1 MIRQWLRYAC
11 LACWLL
17 PQFPALAESY
27 EVDVHEAL
35 SQKVVDRSQTLDIIL
50 RDELGFPEGRA
61 RSFAGQ
67 PARFWVPRGS
77 RQEDVPDLR
86 VFNHFHNPLLP
97 LQEAGLRT
105 TFLGL
110 AIATGQ
116 SSLLWQQNPAQATY
130 PVTLLGFPFASGGED
145 RPWQGARREYLQAL
159 MGETTGE
166 RDQAFRETF
175 LGLGHV
181 MHLIQDATVPAH
193 VRNDA
198 HPTRTF
204 RLGQPDEGRIPI
216 DPDSYEDW
224 VMYTLRLRRSL
235 FDALADGTPPGGMP
249 DLSAF
254 SFSGTPAAGAPVPIA
269 RLIDTGAYLKAGNPA
284 GLADTALVGI
294 AEYTN
299 GNYLSKDTVF
309 QRFAHPAVGSLGP
322 RSADPDL
329 FVAQPDGSFQQYFA
343 KETAGA
349 PVRPFVMEGALHQSL
364 QAATGLPPG
373 FGGWSLDDKIHE
385 AYARKL
391 LPRAVA
397 YSTALLDYFFRG
409 KLDVD
414 VVPDA
419 VDPTL
424 VRIEG
429 KNASPETLDGGT
441 LSLYADVAVTDPAG
455 VTRFVR
461 QPAIAIG
468 SDLTVTAVPDAPVR
482 SAPFQAPAQAERFV
496 AVYKGKVGEERPNLD
511 PAVDNPGAVI
521 GKVLGG
527 QRVEH
532 VFPDFDSGFWMLR
545 SPAGVFPLPISIEDV
560 VTLRWG
566 DADNTLVGRTAF
578 GRLFGE
584 PNQIASFE
592 ILRPEGATEVPL
604 QNGVVRLVERARV
617 SVPFGLALGTTV
629 ELTHGIQ
636 FEQKLVTFRH
646 EESFV
651 NAQRT
656 ENSFSHLAVETFTD
670 SKVLAASWNLSLDF
684 DKFTANAT
692 RPYTWQIPQVAL
704 RRDGTILALVQVR
717 LTAPADPNSFA
728 TFATKKYVSPAP
740 GCGFPCEAPVL
751 QPGNNFGVPYAFPQS
766 FNAIGYVVDV
776 TNGRVLHST
785 APPVVSFAHTTRA
798 TGWNDTNLTF
808 SATEF
813 HLVTRVDT
821 STEPA
826 TVVTGYA
833 YDSGNN
839 QRGAS
844 CAPAD
849 SFVRFDAIHANEGT
863 TFLGAV
869 RFRPEIAAKDAPP
882 FFFAVVRQDRFCV
895 GVDGATTFGYD
906 VTTDAPRRQLAIFHF
921 EARTRTGG
929 EPERLVFEIE
939 EPQVNPSDVFARIVF
954 WDPAAGAATMH
965 RVSTRETANIVSV
978 GRDAAWFHASTT
990 SIYVP
995 REEGTLPTTFQID
1008 FDPSLAFRVLA
1019 DKRLYSTDTLRFH
1032 TLDPALRPTVLPAVL
1047 PGGGSRSGDFHTIP
1061 LK

>member
-1 MIRQWLRYAC
+1 MTRVYRIFVC
-11 LACWLL
+11 LLL
-17 PQFPALAESY
+17 VGGAGTAEAY
-27 EVDVHEAL
+27 DPLTHREIAGKAAAIEVT
-35 SQKVVDRSQTLDIIL
+35 VDQVL
-50 RDELGFPEGRA
+50 RDDLGFERGRDAVFPGRA
-61 RSFAGQ
+61 IR
-67 PARFWVPRGS
+67 RPRTVVELIGDGALF
-77 RQEDVPDLR
+77 EDIPFLR
-86 VFNHFHNPLLP
+86 VLNHFHNPLA
-97 LQEAGLRT
+97 ESWNSAGLR
-105 TFLGL
+105 LL
-110 AIATGQ
+110 VVLGQ
-116 SSLLWQQNPAQATY
+116 SSILWQQNPAQ
-130 PVTLLGFPFASGGED
+130 PFGGQ
-145 RPWQGARREYLQAL
+145 WAWHNARRSYLDAL
-159 MGETTGE
+159 TRGLRADGVEPG
-166 RDQAFRETF
+166 RDRAFGDLFE
-175 LGLGHV
+175 GLGHLT
-181 MHLIQDATVPAH
+181 HLVQDATVPAH
-193 VRNDA
+193 ARNDA
-198 HPTRTF
+198 HPPVANPDYYEEWAKELREKNETEF
-204 RLGQPDEGRIPI
+204 NQLLALQPIRPSPSIFTATGNAE
-216 DPDSYEDW
+216 
-224 VMYTLRLRRSL
+224 
-235 FDALADGTPPGGMP
+235 
-249 DLSAF
+249 
-254 SFSGTPAAGAPVPIA
+254 APVPIA
-269 RLIDTGAYLKAGNPA
+269 RLIDTDLFQGLNFDVLTDPA
-284 GLADTALVGI
+284 VSIGV
-294 AEYTN
+294 AEFSN
-299 GNYLSKDTVF
+299 GNFLSRSTIFEDFALPRVTSVDEGPLVEIEPG
-309 QRFAHPAVGSLGP
+309 RFRRYFKRNREGVSVDH
-322 RSADPDL
+322 
-329 FVAQPDGSFQQYFA
+329 FVA
-343 KETAGA
+343 
-349 PVRPFVMEGALHQSL
+349 EGMLHKSVTE
-364 QAATGLPPG
+364 AIGTPLPRT
-373 FGGWSLDDKIHE
+373 WTIDDARIH
-385 AYARKL
+385 ADYGRHL
-391 LPRAVA
+391 LPRAVG
-397 YSTALLDYFFRG
+397 YSAELLRYFFRG

-461 QPAIAIG
+461 QPATAVG
-468 SDLTVTAVPDAPVR
+468 SDLTVTAAPAAPVR

-527 QRVEH
+527 LRVEH

-545 SPAGVFPLPISIEDV
+545 SPAGVFPLPISIEDI

-604 QNGVVRLVERARV
+604 QNGVVQLVERVRV

-704 RRDGTILALVQVR
+704 RRDGTILALVQVT
-717 LTAPADPNSFA
+717 LTAPTDPNSFA

-740 GCGFPCEAPVL
+740 GCGFPCEAPEL
-751 QPGNNFGVPYAFPQS
+751 QPGNNIGVPYAFPRA

-798 TGWNDTNLTF
+798 TAWNDTSLNF
-808 SATEF
+808 AATEF
-813 HLVTRVDT
+813 HFVTRVDT

-839 QRGAS
+839 QRGAV
-844 CAPAD
+844 CAPAAG
-849 SFVRFDAIHANEGT
+849 FVPFDEIHANEGT
-863 TFLGAV
+863 TALGAV
-869 RFRPEIAAKDAPP
+869 RFRPEIEDAPP

-921 EARTRTGG
+921 ETRTRTGG

-954 WDPAAGAATMH
+954 WDPAAGVATMH
-965 RVSTRETANIVSV
+965 RVSTQETANIVSV
-978 GRDAAWFHASTT
+978 GRDAAWFHASST

-995 REEGTLPTTFQID
+995 REEGALPTTFQID

-1019 DKRLYSTDTLRFH
+1019 DKHLYSTDTLRFH
-1032 TLDPALRPTVLPAVL
+1032 ALDPALRPTALPAVL

>member
-1 MIRQWLRYAC
+1 
-11 LACWLL
+11 
-17 PQFPALAESY
+17 
-27 EVDVHEAL
+27 
-35 SQKVVDRSQTLDIIL
+35 
-50 RDELGFPEGRA
+50 
-61 RSFAGQ
+61 
-67 PARFWVPRGS
+67 
-77 RQEDVPDLR
+77 
-86 VFNHFHNPLLP
+86 
-97 LQEAGLRT
+97 
-105 TFLGL
+105 
-110 AIATGQ
+110 
-116 SSLLWQQNPAQATY
+116 
-130 PVTLLGFPFASGGED
+130 
-145 RPWQGARREYLQAL
+145 
-159 MGETTGE
+159 
-166 RDQAFRETF
+166 
-175 LGLGHV
+175 
-181 MHLIQDATVPAH
+181 MH
-193 VRNDA
+193 
-198 HPTRTF
+198 
-204 RLGQPDEGRIPI
+204 
-216 DPDSYEDW
+216 
-224 VMYTLRLRRSL
+224 TLRRNRSL
-235 FDALADGTPPGGMP
+235 FDALADGTPQGGMP
-249 DLSAF
+249 DLSTF
-254 SFSGTPAAGAPVPIA
+254 NFSGTSVPGAPVPIT
-269 RLIDTGAYLKAGNPA
+269 RLIDTGAYRAASNPA
-284 GLADTALVGI
+284 GLTDTALVGI

-309 QRFAHPAVGSLGP
+309 RKFAHPAVGSLGP

-329 FVAQPDGSFQQYFA
+329 FVAQPGGSFQQYFA

-419 VDPTL
+419 ADPTL

-429 KNASPETLDGGT
+429 KNASPETLGGGT

-461 QPAIAIG
+461 QPATAIG
-468 SDLTVTAVPDAPVR
+468 SDLTVTAAPDAPVR
-482 SAPFQAPAQAERFV
+482 SALFKAPAQVDRFV
-496 AVYKGKVGEERPNLD
+496 AVYKGTLGEERPNLD

-545 SPAGVFPLPISIEDV
+545 SPAGVFPLPISLEDI

-604 QNGVVRLVERARV
+604 QNGVVRLVERARI

-651 NAQRT
+651 NVQRT

-684 DKFTANAT
+684 DKFTASTT
-692 RPYTWQIPQVAL
+692 RPYTWRISEVAL
-704 RRDGTILALVQVR
+704 RRDGTILALVQVT
-717 LTAPADPNSFA
+717 LTAPTDPNSFA
-728 TFATKKYVSPAP
+728 TFATKKYGPPAP
-740 GCGFPCEAPVL
+740 GCGFPCEAPEL
-751 QPGNNFGVPYAFPQS
+751 QPGNNIGVPYAFPQS
-766 FNAIGYVVDV
+766 FNAIGYVVDA
-776 TNGRVLHST
+776 TNRRVLHST

-798 TGWNDTNLTF
+798 TRWNDTSLTF

-813 HLVTRVDT
+813 HWVTRVDT
-821 STEPA
+821 SKEPA

-844 CAPAD
+844 CAPAGG
-849 SFVRFDAIHANEGT
+849 FVQFDEIHANEGT
-863 TFLGAV
+863 TSLGAV

-921 EARTRTGG
+921 ETRTRTAG
-929 EPERLVFEIE
+929 EPDRLVFEIE
-939 EPQVNPSDVFARIVF
+939 EPQVSPSDVFARIVF
-954 WDPAAGAATMH
+954 WDPAAGVATMH
-965 RVSTRETANIVSV
+965 RVSTGETANIVSV

-1019 DKRLYSTDTLRFH
+1019 DKRLYSADTLRFH
-1032 TLDPALRPTVLPAVL
+1032 ALDPALRPTALPAVL

>member
-1 MIRQWLRYAC
+1 MNRQWCRRVTVSW
-11 LACWLL
+11 WLL
-17 PQFPALAESY
+17 QVCVAPAEGY
-27 EVDVHEAL
+27 EVDVHRAL
-35 SQKVVDRSQTLDIIL
+35 SELAVDRAEILEAIL
-50 RDELGFPEGRA
+50 RDELNFSAGRKTLFVDEEA
-61 RSFAGQ
+61 RI
-67 PARFWVPRGS
+67 WVGLGS

-97 LQEAGLRT
+97 SQDAGLRS

-110 AIATGQ
+110 TIAAGQ
-116 SSLLWQQNPAQATY
+116 SSLLWQQNPAQAKY
-130 PVTLLGFPFASGGED
+130 RVTFLGFPVESGGED
-145 RPWQGARREYLQAL
+145 RPWQRARREYLQAL
-159 MGETTGE
+159 MGEITGE

-181 MHLIQDATVPAH
+181 MHLIQDSTVPAH
-193 VRNDA
+193 VRNDP
-198 HPTRTF
+198 HPTKTF
-204 RLGQPDEGRIPI
+204 RLGQPDELRIPI
-216 DPDSYEDW
+216 DPDPYEDW
-224 VMYTLRLRRSL
+224 VMHTLRLERTL
-235 FDALADGTPPGGMP
+235 FNELADGTPPGGMP

-254 SFSGTPAAGAPVPIA
+254 SFSGTPVSEAPVPIA
-269 RLIDTGAYLKAGNPA
+269 RLLDTGGFRAASNPA

-309 QRFAHPAVGSLGP
+309 RRFAHPAVSSLGP

-329 FVAQPDGSFQQYFA
+329 FVAQPGGGFRQYFA

-349 PVRPFVMEGALHQSL
+349 PVRPFVMEGPLHQSL
-364 QAATGLPPG
+364 QAVTGLPPG
-373 FGGWSLDDKIHE
+373 FGGWFFDDKIHE

-429 KNASPETLDGGT
+429 KNASPEMLDGGT
-441 LSLYADVAVTDPAG
+441 LSLYADVAMPDPAG

-461 QPAIAIG
+461 QPATAVG
-468 SDLTVTAVPDAPVR
+468 SDLTVTAAPDAPVR

-496 AVYKGKVGEERPNLD
+496 AVYKGKLGEERPNLD
-511 PAVDNPGAVI
+511 PPVDNPGAVI

-527 QRVEH
+527 LRVEH

-545 SPAGVFPLPISIEDV
+545 SPAGVFPLPISIEDI

-684 DKFTANAT
+684 DKFTASTT
-692 RPYTWQIPQVAL
+692 RPYTWRIPEVAL
-704 RRDGTILALVQVR
+704 RRDGTILALVQVT
-717 LTAPADPNSFA
+717 LTAPTDPNSFA
-728 TFATKKYVSPAP
+728 TFATRKYVSPAP

-751 QPGNNFGVPYAFPQS
+751 QPGNNVGVPYAFPQS
-766 FNAIGYVVDV
+766 FNAVGYVVDV

-798 TGWNDTNLTF
+798 TRWNDTSPNF
-808 SATEF
+808 AATEF
-813 HLVTRVDT
+813 HWVTRVDT

-826 TVVTGYA
+826 TVVTGYD

-839 QRGAS
+839 QRGAF
-844 CAPAD
+844 CAQAGG
-849 SFVRFDAIHANEGT
+849 FVQFDAIHANEGT

-869 RFRPEIAAKDAPP
+869 RFRPEIAAKDALPS
-882 FFFAVVRQDRFCV
+882 FEAVVRQDRFCV
-895 GVDGATTFGYD
+895 GADGATTFGYD

-921 EARTRTGG
+921 ETRARAAG
-929 EPERLVFEIE
+929 EPDRLVFEIE

-954 WDPAAGAATMH
+954 WDPVAGVATMH

-1019 DKRLYSTDTLRFH
+1019 DKRLYSADTLRFH
-1032 TLDPALRPTVLPAVL
+1032 ALDPALGPTVLPAVL
-1047 PGGGSRSGDFHTIP
+1047 PGGGNRSGDFHTIP

>member
-1 MIRQWLRYAC
+1 MIRQWLRYAW
-11 LACWLL
+11 LACWLV
-17 PQFPALAESY
+17 PQCPGLAESY

-86 VFNHFHNPLLP
+86 VFNPFHNPLLP
-97 LQEAGLRT
+97 PHEAGLRT
-105 TFLGL
+105 TFWGL
-110 AIATGQ
+110 TIATGQ

-145 RPWQGARREYLQAL
+145 RPWQRARREYLQAL

-181 MHLIQDATVPAH
+181 IHLIQDATVPGH
-193 VRNDA
+193 VRNDP
-198 HPTRTF
+198 HPTLTF
-204 RLGQPDEGRIPI
+204 RLGQADELRIPI
-216 DPDSYEDW
+216 DSDPYEDW
-224 VMYTLRLRRSL
+224 VMHTLRLKRPL

-254 SFSGTPAAGAPVPIA
+254 NFSDAPVAGATLPIT
-269 RLIDTGAYLKAGNPA
+269 RLIDAGAYRSASNPA
-284 GLADTALVGI
+284 VLADTALVGI

-299 GNYLSKDTVF
+299 GNFLSKDTVF
-309 QRFAHPAVGSLGP
+309 QRFAHPAVGSLGA

-329 FVAQPDGSFQQYFA
+329 FVAQPDGGFRQYFA

-349 PVRPFVMEGALHQSL
+349 PVRPFVMEGPLHQSL
-364 QAATGLPPG
+364 QTVTGLPPG
-373 FGGWSLDDKIHE
+373 FGGWFFDDKIHE

-409 KLDVD
+409 KLDGD
-414 VVPDA
+414 VMPDA
-419 VDPTL
+419 VDPPL

-455 VTRFVR
+455 VTQFVR
-461 QPAIAIG
+461 QPATAIG
-468 SDLTVTAVPDAPVR
+468 SDLAVTAAPDAPVR

-496 AVYKGKVGEERPNLD
+496 AVYKGTLGEERPILD
-511 PAVDNPGAVI
+511 PAVYNPGAVI

-527 QRVEH
+527 LRVEH

-545 SPAGVFPLPISIEDV
+545 SPAGVFPLPISIEDIG
-560 VTLRWG
+560 TLRWG
-566 DADNTLVGRTAF
+566 DADKTLVGRPAF
-578 GRLFGE
+578 WRLFRQ
-584 PNQIASFE
+584 PDPIPSFQ

-604 QNGVVRLVERARV
+604 QNGVVRLIERARV

-656 ENSFSHLAVETFTD
+656 ENSFSHLAVETLTD

-692 RPYTWQIPQVAL
+692 RPYTWQISQVAL
-704 RRDGTILALVQVR
+704 RRGGTIPALVQVT
-717 LTAPADPNSFA
+717 LTAPPDPNSFP
-728 TFATKKYVSPAP
+728 TFATKQYVSPAP
-740 GCGFPCEAPVL
+740 GCGFPCGAPVPP
-751 QPGNNFGVPYAFPQS
+751 PGDNIGVPCAFPRA
-766 FNAIGYVVDV
+766 FNAIGYVVDA

-798 TGWNDTNLTF
+798 TGWSDTIPNF
-808 SATEF
+808 AATEF
-813 HLVTRVDT
+813 HWVTRVDT

-833 YDSGNN
+833 YDSSNN
-839 QRGAS
+839 QRGAF
-844 CAPAD
+844 CAPAAG
-849 SFVRFDAIHANEGT
+849 FVPFDEIHANEGT
-863 TFLGAV
+863 TSLGAV

-882 FFFAVVRQDRFCV
+882 SFEAVVRQDSFCV
-895 GVDGATTFGYD
+895 GADGATTFGYD

-921 EARTRTGG
+921 ETRARTVG
-929 EPERLVFEIE
+929 EPDRLVFEIE
-939 EPQVNPSDVFARIVF
+939 EPQVNPSGGLR
-954 WDPAAGAATMH
+954 
-965 RVSTRETANIVSV
+965 
-978 GRDAAWFHASTT
+978 
-990 SIYVP
+990 P
-995 REEGTLPTTFQID
+995 R
-1008 FDPSLAFRVLA
+1008 PSLDAPR
-1019 DKRLYSTDTLRFH
+1019 R
-1032 TLDPALRPTVLPAVL
+1032 
-1047 PGGGSRSGDFHTIP
+1047 
-1061 LK
+1061 

>member
-1 MIRQWLRYAC
+1 MIRQWLRYAW
-11 LACWLL
+11 LACWLV
-17 PQFPALAESY
+17 PQCPGLAESY

-97 LQEAGLRT
+97 PHEAGLRT

-110 AIATGQ
+110 TIATGQ

-145 RPWQGARREYLQAL
+145 RPWQRARREYLQAL

-181 MHLIQDATVPAH
+181 IHLIQDATVPGH
-193 VRNDA
+193 VRNDP
-198 HPTRTF
+198 HPTLTF
-204 RLGQPDEGRIPI
+204 RLGQADELRIPI
-216 DPDSYEDW
+216 DSDPYEDW
-224 VMYTLRLRRSL
+224 VMHTLRLKRPL

-254 SFSGTPAAGAPVPIA
+254 NFSDAPVAGATLPIT
-269 RLIDTGAYLKAGNPA
+269 RLIDTGAYLAASNPA
-284 GLADTALVGI
+284 VLADTALVGI

-299 GNYLSKDTVF
+299 GNYLTKDTVF
-309 QRFAHPAVGSLGP
+309 QRFAHPAVGSLGA

-329 FVAQPDGSFQQYFA
+329 FVVQPDGGFRQYFA

-349 PVRPFVMEGALHQSL
+349 PVRPFVMEGPLHQSL
-364 QAATGLPPG
+364 QAVTGLPPG
-373 FGGWSLDDKIHE
+373 FGGWFFDDKIHE
-385 AYARKL
+385 PYARKL

-429 KNASPETLDGGT
+429 TNASPETLDGGT

-455 VTRFVR
+455 VTQFVR
-461 QPAIAIG
+461 QPATAVG
-468 SDLTVTAVPDAPVR
+468 SDLMVTAAPAAPVR
-482 SAPFQAPAQAERFV
+482 SVPFQAPAQAERFV
-496 AVYKGKVGEERPNLD
+496 AVYKGTLGEERPILD

-527 QRVEH
+527 LRVEH

-545 SPAGVFPLPISIEDV
+545 SPAGVFPLPISIEDIV
-560 VTLRWG
+560 ILRWG

-584 PNQIASFE
+584 PNQIASFA
-592 ILRPEGATEVPL
+592 IVRPEGSTDVPL
-604 QNGVVRLVERARV
+604 QNGVVQLVERARV

-629 ELTHGIQ
+629 ELTNGIQ

-684 DKFTANAT
+684 DKFTASTT
-692 RPYTWQIPQVAL
+692 RPYAWRIPEVAL
-704 RRDGTILALVQVR
+704 RRDGTIPALVQSDADGPDGSRLVR
-717 LTAPADPNSFA
+717 DVRDQEIRVAGARLRVPVRGAR
-728 TFATKKYVSPAP
+728 
-740 GCGFPCEAPVL
+740 APVR
-751 QPGNNFGVPYAFPQS
+751 Q
-766 FNAIGYVVDV
+766 
-776 TNGRVLHST
+776 
-785 APPVVSFAHTTRA
+785 
-798 TGWNDTNLTF
+798 
-808 SATEF
+808 
-813 HLVTRVDT
+813 
-821 STEPA
+821 
-826 TVVTGYA
+826 
-833 YDSGNN
+833 
-839 QRGAS
+839 QR
-844 CAPAD
+844 
-849 SFVRFDAIHANEGT
+849 R
-863 TFLGAV
+863 GAV
-869 RFRPEIAAKDAPP
+869 RVP
-882 FFFAVVRQDRFCV
+882 AVVQRHRVRRGRDERP
-895 GVDGATTFGYD
+895 GAPLDGAT
-906 VTTDAPRRQLAIFHF
+906 
-921 EARTRTGG
+921 GG
-929 EPERLVFEIE
+929 ELRAHDPGDALERHEPELR
-939 EPQVNPSDVFARIVF
+939 
-954 WDPAAGAATMH
+954 GH
-965 RVSTRETANIVSV
+965 RV
-978 GRDAAWFHASTT
+978 
-990 SIYVP
+990 P
-995 REEGTLPTTFQID
+995 
-1008 FDPSLAFRVLA
+1008 FRG
-1019 DKRLYSTDTLRFH
+1019 
-1032 TLDPALRPTVLPAVL
+1032 
-1047 PGGGSRSGDFHTIP
+1047 PG
-1061 LK
+1061 

>member
-1 MIRQWLRYAC
+1 MTRQWWRLVAVAC
-11 LACWLL
+11 GLLLALVGTG
-17 PQFPALAESY
+17 ESY
-27 EVDVHEAL
+27 EIDVHEAL
-35 SQKVVDRSQTLDIIL
+35 SQTAVDRAEKLEVIL
-50 RDELGFPEGRA
+50 RDELNLSAGRLTRFSGERA
-61 RSFAGQ
+61 RT
-67 PARFWVPRGS
+67 WVGLGS
-77 RQEDVPDLR
+77 RQEDVPGLR

-97 LQEAGLRT
+97 PQDAGLRT

-110 AIATGQ
+110 TIATGQ
-116 SSLLWQQNPAQATY
+116 SSVLWLQNPAQATY

-145 RPWQGARREYLQAL
+145 RPWQRARREYLQAL

-193 VRNDA
+193 VRNDP
-198 HPTRTF
+198 HPTKTF
-204 RLGQPDEGRIPI
+204 RLGQPDEVRIPI
-216 DPDSYEDW
+216 DSDPYEDW
-224 VMYTLRLRRSL
+224 VMHTLRLRRSL
-235 FDALADGTPPGGMP
+235 FDELADGTPPGGMP

-254 SFSGTPAAGAPVPIA
+254 NFSDAPVAGATLPIT
-269 RLIDTGAYLKAGNPA
+269 RLIDTGTYRNASNPA

-309 QRFAHPAVGSLGP
+309 QRFAHPAVGSLGA
-322 RSADPDL
+322 RSAEPDL
-329 FVAQPDGSFQQYFA
+329 FVAQPDGGFRQYFA

-349 PVRPFVMEGALHQSL
+349 PVRPFVTEGPLHQSL

-373 FGGWSLDDKIHE
+373 FGGWFLDDKIHE

-391 LPRAVA
+391 LPRAVG

-414 VVPDA
+414 VMPDA

-441 LSLYADVAVTDPAG
+441 LSLYADVAVTDAAG
-455 VTRFVR
+455 VTRFLR
-461 QPAIAIG
+461 QPATAVG
-468 SDLTVTAVPDAPVR
+468 SDLTVTAASAAPVR
-482 SAPFQAPAQAERFV
+482 SVPFQAPAQAERFV
-496 AVYKGKVGEERPNLD
+496 AVYKGKVGEERPNPD

-527 QRVEH
+527 LRVEH

-545 SPAGVFPLPISIEDV
+545 SPAGVFPLPISIEDI

-604 QNGVVRLVERARV
+604 QNGAVRLVERARV

-651 NAQRT
+651 NAQRA
-656 ENSFSHLAVETFTD
+656 ENSFSHLAVETLTD

-692 RPYTWQIPQVAL
+692 RPYTWQISQVAL
-704 RRDGTILALVQVR
+704 RRDGTILALVQVT
-717 LTAPADPNSFA
+717 LTAPTDPNSFA

-751 QPGNNFGVPYAFPQS
+751 QPGSNVGVPYAFPRA
-766 FNAIGYVVDV
+766 FNAIGYVVDA

-798 TGWNDTNLTF
+798 TAWNDTSLN
-808 SATEF
+808 
-813 HLVTRVDT
+813 
-821 STEPA
+821 
-826 TVVTGYA
+826 
-833 YDSGNN
+833 
-839 QRGAS
+839 
-844 CAPAD
+844 
-849 SFVRFDAIHANEGT
+849 
-863 TFLGAV
+863 
-869 RFRPEIAAKDAPP
+869 
-882 FFFAVVRQDRFCV
+882 FA
-895 GVDGATTFGYD
+895 
-906 VTTDAPRRQLAIFHF
+906 
-921 EARTRTGG
+921 
-929 EPERLVFEIE
+929 
-939 EPQVNPSDVFARIVF
+939 
-954 WDPAAGAATMH
+954 
-965 RVSTRETANIVSV
+965 
-978 GRDAAWFHASTT
+978 
-990 SIYVP
+990 
-995 REEGTLPTTFQID
+995 
-1008 FDPSLAFRVLA
+1008 
-1019 DKRLYSTDTLRFH
+1019 
-1032 TLDPALRPTVLPAVL
+1032 
-1047 PGGGSRSGDFHTIP
+1047 
-1061 LK
+1061 